1 MYGLDGSD
9 WYDPPPPPEPDPTP
23 DPGTPPDV
31 PTTRGTRFLI
41 RARAN
46 IIDAVISRHGMTSV
60 MRVHDFGTAGA
71 PDAERVVLITGPDG
85 MSVAQ
90 MYAGMYSDPDVLGCE
105 LDRALFMPELAG
117 GDIQPALASVVDGIS
132 SRTLTTYFGNLA
144 PSNYITQP
152 ATTLIHLPYVQS
164 QVTGAGTVAI
174 IDTGVDANHPVLNGT
189 VTAGYDFT
197 REQEGAATDLADLE
211 QSTAA
216 ILEQSTAAIL
226 EQNQVI
232 VLNQSTAAILEQS
245 TAAILEGLTLPKSF
259 GHGTLVAGLV
269 HLAAPTAAILPLK
282 AFTADGAST
291 LAAVVR
297 AIYYAVDHGAKVINM
312 SFSLADPSPELM
324 RAINYATSHRV
335 ICVAASGNSGEEMAV
350 YPAAYRNVIAVGS
363 SDNLDRRSLFSNW
376 GDADVTLAAP
386 GEAVTTTFPGGH
398 FAAASGTS
406 FSTALVSGAV
416 ALMLSNS
423 PALTPQRA
431 MENLS
436 HGAKVTPRMGYGR
449 LDLRW
454 AVSGDGYGR

>member
-1 MYGLDGSD
+1 
-9 WYDPPPPPEPDPTP
+9 
-23 DPGTPPDV
+23 V
-31 PTTRGTRFLI
+31 PNAGYPRYLI
-41 RARAN
+41 RARAS
-46 IIDAVISRHGMTSV
+46 IIDDVIARHGMKAI
-60 MRVHDFGTAGA
+60 MPVHDSGTPGA
-71 PDAERVVLITGPDG
+71 ADAERVMLIAGPAG
-85 MSVAQ
+85 MSADE
-90 MYAGMYSDPDVLGCE
+90 MYAGMEADPDVLTCE
-105 LDRALFMPELAG
+105 LDRSLYMPELAG
-117 GDIQPALASVVDGIS
+117 GDVRPALASVVDGIS
-132 SRTLTTYFGNLA
+132 SRTLATYFGNLA
-144 PSNYITQP
+144 PSTYVTQP
-152 ATTLIHLPYVQS
+152 ATTLIRLPDVQS
-164 QVTGAGTVAI
+164 RVTGAGTVAI
-174 IDTGVDANHPVLNGT
+174 IDTGVDANHPVLNGI
-189 VTAGYDFT
+189 VTSGYDFT

-226 EQNQVI
+226 EENQVI

-269 HLAAPTAAILPLK
+269 HLTAPTATIMPLK
-282 AFTADGAST
+282 AFTAAGASS

-297 AIYYAVDHGAKVINM
+297 AVYYAVDHGAKVINM

-335 ICVAASGNSGEEMAV
+335 ICVAASGNSGQEMAV
-350 YPAAYRNVIAVGS
+350 YPAAYRNVIAVAS

-386 GEAVTTTFPGGH
+386 GETLTTTFPGGH

-423 PALTPQRA
+423 PLLTPQRA

-436 HGAKVTPRMGYGR
+436 HGAKVTPRLGYGR
-449 LDLRW
+449 LDLLR
-454 AVSGDGYGR
+454 AVSTDGDGKD

>member
-1 MYGLDGSD
+1 M
-9 WYDPPPPPEPDPTP
+9 T
-23 DPGTPPDV
+23 
-31 PTTRGTRFLI
+31 
-41 RARAN
+41 
-46 IIDAVISRHGMTSV
+46 AVAP
-60 MRVHDFGTAGA
+60 VHDFGTPGA
-71 PDAERVVLITGPDG
+71 PDAERVVLIAGPDG
-85 MSVAQ
+85 MTAEQ
-90 MYAGMYSDPDVLGCE
+90 MDAEMDSDPDVLGCE
-105 LDRALFMPELAG
+105 SDRTLLMPELAG
-117 GDIQPALASVVDGIS
+117 GDIRTAIAGVVDGVS
-132 SRTLTTYFGNLA
+132 SRTLTTFFGNLA

-152 ATTLIHLPYVQS
+152 ATTLIRLPDVQGR
-164 QVTGAGTVAI
+164 VTGAGTVAI

-189 VTAGYDFT
+189 VTSGYDFT

-226 EQNQVI
+226 EENQVI

-269 HLAAPTAAILPLK
+269 HLTAPTAAILPLK
-282 AFTADGAST
+282 AFNASGAST
-291 LAAVVR
+291 TAAVVR

-324 RAINYATSHRV
+324 KAINYATSHRV
-335 ICVAASGNSGEEMAV
+335 ICVAASGNSGQETAV
-350 YPAAYRNVIAVGS
+350 YPAAYRNVIAVAS

-386 GEAVTTTFPGGH
+386 GETLTTTFPGGH

-416 ALMLSNS
+416 ALMLSNN
-423 PALTPQRA
+423 PLLTPQRA

-436 HGAKVTPRMGYGR
+436 HGAKVTPRLGYGR
-449 LDLRW
+449 LDLLR
-454 AVSGDGYGR
+454 AVSTDGDGGKD